1 MIRLKINLTK
11 VDESAVFVGRN
22 GARYLDLCVIENR
35 NGPDQFG
42 NDYMVAQDIGKD
54 RRLRGERGPIL
65 GNGKTAVLGKR
76 PENPSP
82 AKQTKTYMNPPPPRA
97 DDDEDVTF

>member
-1 MIRLKINLTK
+1 MIRAKINLDR
-11 VDESAVFVGRN
+11 VDKSALFK
-22 GARYLDLCVIENR
+22 GAKGTYLDLCVWENR
-35 NGPDQFG
+35 NGVDEYG
-42 NDYMVAQDIGKD
+42 NSHYVTQDLGKA
-54 RRLRGERGPIL
+54 RREAGDKAPIL

-97 DDDEDVTF
+97 YDDEDISF

>member
-1 MIRLKINLTK
+1 MIRAKINLDSIDKTALFK
-11 VDESAVFVGRN
+11 
-22 GARYLDLCVIENR
+22 GAKGTYLDIVIWPNK
-35 NGPDQFG
+35 NGVDQFG
-42 NDYMVAQDIGKD
+42 NTHRIEQDIGKD

-97 DDDEDVTF
+97 YDDEDISF